1 MYHIFAPAEPKRPP
15 SLGPS
20 SPSSTSAKK
29 SRLTIQTSP
38 PTSPTYSPTSPTYS
52 PTSPAYSPKRA
63 QPQTKKELRTW
74 IEEYCK
80 KVKNHGEPNTWDVTQ
95 VTDMSKLFQN
105 AKTFDAPIDKWD
117 TSQVTDM
124 SDMFDKATAFNQN
137 ISTWKTSKVTDMRH
151 MFFDAINFN
160 QDISTWKTS
169 QVTDMSGMFAGAS
182 KFNQPLHKWDTS
194 KVTNMENMFLGATAF
209 NQPLTQWNTSQVTTM
224 EAMFYKATAFN
235 QPLTNWDT
243 SKVTTMAFMFGGA
256 TAFNQPLTFDTSHVT
271 TMEDMFKGATNM
283 TFPTYNVGASSALM
297 PNLGPSTSKP
307 VKKKRSTLTTNQY
320 KTLGYLINSNP
331 LAVKVNLPRDLKNA
345 KKIIASL
352 RHMFIPLVGDEYG
365 PLLTDTVLQQKIIDG
380 QITDSN
386 IKTAFTKY
394 YNPSSSSSS
403 SSTSSSSLKTRIFG
417 NRTDGFQFQPRT
429 GPARKIGIVW
439 GSQFRELTITIG
451 DATLPFIRT
460 NTNSQYVSLNGN
472 AANTMVLL
480 GEIDFNHYENIDL
493 LILDCLVKNQWGQY
507 IDNWATSHA
516 HQYHIRPYISSVR
529 VTKSV
534 LLTHILKQFNQT
546 IWVKD
551 NPQIS
556 NRMPPGCYKLKKSS
570 SQWTAT
576 PLGLDGVF
584 SGTLTYFC
592 QATNNSNINTATK
605 IIVEMD
611 NITQNNISIGVIRM
625 FHGGFEN
632 ANSRNVSELCLSPA
646 YSETNIG
653 RRLPPDTF
661 TCLNERTDLVFD
673 ASVVSN
679 EAFVVQPKFAQSKL
693 EMEEEIIAMK
703 LPSMYPLVKVPRH
716 NSIQYIDSSVAIFTD
731 KSYPYGFETG
741 WCVGSSAIVFIEM
754 DKQHRGHRYV
764 ANTMSSLSFTR
775 LDDTDGNL
783 TEVIE
788 NNTKNHYGA
797 ADIEFRPN
805 TDIERTT
812 FLRGNKPHP
821 DWKSREELKTLIL
834 HVALIN
840 GGVLPFNKKTLNND
854 WKQTLIMAKEIASQQ
869 KVDIDWDEYN
879 GNTNSSGDTLIGKE
893 LMKQMFQWR
902 NIYDADNVTKI
913 IILGLATKEMQNIF
927 QFTKRLKKMHGLDAR
942 YTTAEISCL
951 LECRHIRFVGYHPVF
966 VGRTI
971 KYWGV
976 ANRNSNRSIIW
987 PKPTQ
992 GLEMDEVIYT
1002 GIANT
1007 YITNKGTRI
1016 KIYRI
1021 DEIEIINSKR
1031 RPSEKL
1037 IMVKL
1042 PDIQSPTFP
1051 TINNLWNCEGD
1062 LYSPSSSS
1070 TSSKSTHSKSTH
1082 SDPFGFFSD
1091 TEDDSDDDMATSS
1104 SSSSSSTS
1112 STSSNSSNTPI
1123 LIESVDEL
1131 KSVLENIPLAIE
1143 ESLPWKHYKDKLET
1157 MGYLLHDYISNQY
1170 GQQIDEL
1177 ILQLV
1182 EEINSNSVWVIGSSA
1197 QGRYTRHQNR
1207 QPYLTHPQIFWS
1219 YWIHE
1224 NGTYCIYKT
1233 KEKWVMRKGIG
1244 VLAQPALITKT
1255 TISKLKDRD
1264 LLHLYTGGTNVI
1276 ANAVTNPIVSS
1287 VISSSHLPPQQWEPN
1302 PNVTS
1307 SNFIVPLLAFSGN
1320 TPFKQK
1326 SVDDFRW
1333 YFDDN
1338 TGHGATIWK
1347 KIPFSD
1353 EEHKKMTVAFQDAT
1367 IETYIYKITDTQIY
1381 EYNFLAMKQTRRG
1394 TGFNRDIC
1402 LVDDDQK
1409 PVALPMVP
1417 RIVEHVPES
1426 RRKVFEKLYQNRKW
1440 PMHTGYTGLD
1450 GHWAGENCYN
1460 KSLIFQG
1467 LPPSGFLNA
1476 DDVKKYFKWRKLPQ
1490 LAVTKKIV
1498 DYYSFDN
1505 KARFT
1510 NWMNVVKNQAIASKR
1525 TLKCSVLFHS
1535 GIMENVAAIAAT
1547 GFQNLSASNGAM
1559 CGQGAY
1565 LSVYPYA
1572 DYCMGNAISNIH
1584 YMKYDCKNFGAM
1596 LVCAGVIVPSE
1607 YTYDVSGTI
1616 TKAGKGIKGTKDTK
1630 GICGGSFLEK
1640 EIGDNGELP
1649 TSNREVVFWFDKQQF
1664 ICPLGIII
1672 FSKN

>member
-1 MYHIFAPAEPKRPP
+1 M
-15 SLGPS
+15 
-20 SPSSTSAKK
+20 
-29 SRLTIQTSP
+29 
-38 PTSPTYSPTSPTYS
+38 
-52 PTSPAYSPKRA
+52 
-63 QPQTKKELRTW
+63 
-74 IEEYCK
+74 
-80 KVKNHGEPNTWDVTQ
+80 
-95 VTDMSKLFQN
+95 
-105 AKTFDAPIDKWD
+105 
-117 TSQVTDM
+117 
-124 SDMFDKATAFNQN
+124 
-137 ISTWKTSKVTDMRH
+137 
-151 MFFDAINFN
+151 
-160 QDISTWKTS
+160 
-169 QVTDMSGMFAGAS
+169 
-182 KFNQPLHKWDTS
+182 
-194 KVTNMENMFLGATAF
+194 
-209 NQPLTQWNTSQVTTM
+209 
-224 EAMFYKATAFN
+224 
-235 QPLTNWDT
+235 
-243 SKVTTMAFMFGGA
+243 
-256 TAFNQPLTFDTSHVT
+256 
-271 TMEDMFKGATNM
+271 
-283 TFPTYNVGASSALM
+283 
-297 PNLGPSTSKP
+297 
-307 VKKKRSTLTTNQY
+307 
-320 KTLGYLINSNP
+320 
-331 LAVKVNLPRDLKNA
+331 
-345 KKIIASL
+345 
-352 RHMFIPLVGDEYG
+352 
-365 PLLTDTVLQQKIIDG
+365 
-380 QITDSN
+380 
-386 IKTAFTKY
+386 
-394 YNPSSSSSS
+394 
-403 SSTSSSSLKTRIFG
+403 
-417 NRTDGFQFQPRT
+417 
-429 GPARKIGIVW
+429 
-439 GSQFRELTITIG
+439 
-451 DATLPFIRT
+451 
-460 NTNSQYVSLNGN
+460 
-472 AANTMVLL
+472 
-480 GEIDFNHYENIDL
+480 
-493 LILDCLVKNQWGQY
+493 
-507 IDNWATSHA
+507 
-516 HQYHIRPYISSVR
+516 
-529 VTKSV
+529 

-556 NRMPPGCYKLKKSS
+556 NRMPPGCYSLKKSS

-592 QATNNSNINTATK
+592 QATNNSNINTETK

-625 FHGGFEN
+625 FYYGVDEN
-632 ANSRNVSELCLSPA
+632 TNSRNVSELCLSPA
-646 YSETNIG
+646 YSETKIG
-653 RRLPPDTF
+653 PRFTPYKFTRLAY
-661 TCLNERTDLVFD
+661 RTDIVLD

-679 EAFVVQPKFAQSKL
+679 EAFVVQPKFAQSKM

-703 LPSMYPLVKVPRH
+703 LPSMWYPLVKVPRH

-741 WCVGSSAIVFIEM
+741 WCAGAAGVSRIKM

-764 ANTMSSLSFTR
+764 ANTMSSGFFTI
-775 LDDTDGNL
+775 LDDTSNNL

-788 NNTKNHYGA
+788 SGNTKNHYGA
-797 ADIEFRPN
+797 AHIEFRPN

-812 FLRGNKPHP
+812 FWRGNLEHP
-821 DWKSREELKTLIL
+821 DWESREELKTLIL

-840 GGVLPFNKKTLNND
+840 GGVLPFHKNNVYYD

-869 KVDIDWDEYN
+869 KVHIDWDEYH
-879 GNTNSSGDTLIGKE
+879 GKTKSSGDTLIGKV
-893 LMKQMFQWR
+893 LMKKMFQWR

-971 KYWGV
+971 TYWGV

-992 GLEMDEVIYT
+992 GLGMDEVISEYT
-1002 GIANT
+1002 GITNT

-1021 DEIEIINSKR
+1021 DEFEDGSSSFI
-1031 RPSEKL
+1031 PPEKL

-1042 PDIQSPTFP
+1042 PDIQSPKFP

-1062 LYSPSSSS
+1062 LYSPSSKSTSSKSTSSKSTSSKSTSSKSTSSSS
-1070 TSSKSTHSKSTH
+1070 TSSKSTSSSSTS
-1082 SDPFGFFSD
+1082 SDPFGIFSD
-1091 TEDDSDDDMATSS
+1091 TEDDSDDGMQMAT
-1104 SSSSSSTS
+1104 SSSSSTS

-1123 LIESVDEL
+1123 LIDSVDKL

-1143 ESLPWKHYKDKLET
+1143 PSLPWEHYKDKLET
-1157 MGYLLHDYISNQY
+1157 MGYLLPDYISNQY
-1170 GQQIDEL
+1170 GKKIGAL

-1197 QGRYTRHQNR
+1197 QGRYTRHQNQ
-1207 QPYLTHPQIFWS
+1207 QPYLTHPQNFWS

-1244 VLAQPALITKT
+1244 VLAPSALVTKT
-1255 TISKLKDRD
+1255 TISNLKGRN
-1264 LLHLYTGGTNVI
+1264 LLHLYTGGTNVR
-1276 ANAVTNPIVSS
+1276 ANSGTNPIVSS
-1287 VISSSHLPPQQWEPN
+1287 VISSSHLPPQQWLPN
-1302 PNVTS
+1302 PSVTS
-1307 SNFIVPLLAFSGN
+1307 SNFIVPLLVFSGN

-1353 EEHKKMTVAFQDAT
+1353 EEHKKMTVAFQDST

-1381 EYNFLAMKQTRRG
+1381 EYNFLAMTQTRRG
-1394 TGFNRDIC
+1394 TGFNRDIR

-1409 PVALPMVP
+1409 PVASFPLVP
-1417 RIVEHVPES
+1417 RSVEHAPES
-1426 RRKVFEKLYQNRKW
+1426 RRKVFHKRYLKW
-1440 PMHTGYTGLD
+1440 PMHKGYTGLE
-1450 GHWAGENCYN
+1450 GTWAGENCYN
-1460 KSLIFQG
+1460 KSLIFKG

-1476 DDVKKYFKWRKLPQ
+1476 SDVDQYFKWRKLPQ

-1510 NWMNVVKNQAIASKR
+1510 NWMNVVKNQGIASKR
-1525 TLKCSVLFHS
+1525 ILKCSVLFHS
-1535 GIMENVAAIAAT
+1535 GMMENVAAIAAT

-1584 YMKYDCKNFGAM
+1584 YMKYDCQNFGAM

-1607 YTYDVSGTI
+1607 YTYNASGTI